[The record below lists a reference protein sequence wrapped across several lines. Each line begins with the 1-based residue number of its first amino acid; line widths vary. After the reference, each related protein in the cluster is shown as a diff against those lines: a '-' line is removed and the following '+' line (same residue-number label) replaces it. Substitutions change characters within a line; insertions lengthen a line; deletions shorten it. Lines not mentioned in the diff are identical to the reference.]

1 MNLRPVLQRLP
12 VERGDQLGNGEVPKL
27 PNGAQRRWSAVC
39 GEACGES
46 VFTEKLS
53 MEGRHLASG
62 PGRENSVACRE
73 AERVPSAP
81 VPMVCCSLILKGPAS
96 RSS

>member
-1 MNLRPVLQRLP
+1 MTRSSHLTSFSSVQSIEESEMNLRPVLQRLP
-12 VERGDQLGNGEVPKL
+12 VEKGDQLGNGEVPKL
-27 PNGAQRRWSAVC
+27 PSGAQRRWSAVW

-46 VFTEKLS
+46 VFMEKLS

-73 AERVPSAP
+73 AE
-81 VPMVCCSLILKGPAS
+81 
-96 RSS
+96 